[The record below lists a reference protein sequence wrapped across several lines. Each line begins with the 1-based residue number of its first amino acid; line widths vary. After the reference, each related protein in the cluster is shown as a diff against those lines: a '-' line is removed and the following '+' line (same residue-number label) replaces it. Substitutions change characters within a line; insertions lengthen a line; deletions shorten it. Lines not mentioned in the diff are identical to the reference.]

1 MPDPDPRNLRIGI
14 IAGEESGDVLAAGL
28 ITSLQKKFP
37 NAKFEG
43 IAGPRMQAAGCISY
57 FPMEKLAIIGVVEVI
72 SSLFSLARIR
82 RGILNHFILS
92 PPDLVIG
99 VDAPQF
105 NIGVEEK
112 LRHAGIPTIHYVSP
126 TIWAWRKYRIKH
138 IQQAVDHML
147 VLFPFEQKIYEEKK
161 IPATYVGHPLAD
173 ELSGET
179 NIDSARSALSLSRN
193 KVVVGLLPGSR
204 KSELNRHAELFVRTA
219 LWLHKRNSKIV
230 FVAPFVNRVTRQIF
244 ERAITNNNAGN
255 LPITLVDGKSRQV
268 MEASDVLVVA
278 SGTATLEA
286 ALLRRPMVVTYK
298 VNWLTYLIFRMFSS
312 IDLYSLPNN
321 LVGYELLPE
330 FMQSRARPEI
340 IGKAAEHFISHPEAM
355 NRVRQALDKMAN
367 QLRQNAN
374 ETSAQAVADFIVARR
389 IGVSE

>member
-1 MPDPDPRNLRIGI
+1 MPDPDLRHLRIGI
-14 IAGEESGDVLAAGL
+14 IAGEESGDILAAGL
-28 ITSLQKKFP
+28 VQSLQKKFP

-57 FPMEKLAIIGVVEVI
+57 FPMEKLAIIGVVELI
-72 SSLFSLARIR
+72 NSLFSLASIR
-82 RGILNHFILS
+82 RKIIKHFVSS

-105 NIGVEEK
+105 NIGVEEQ
-112 LRHAGIPTIHYVSP
+112 LHRAGIPIIHYVSP

-147 VLFPFEQKIYEEKK
+147 VLFPFEKEIYEKKK
-161 IPATYVGHPLAD
+161 IPVTYVGHPLAD
-173 ELSGET
+173 ELSG
-179 NIDSARSALSLSRN
+179 NVDIDSARSALSLSRN

-204 KSELNRHAELFVRTA
+204 KSELNRHADLFVRTA

-230 FVAPFVNRVTRQIF
+230 FAVPFVNRATRRIF
-244 ERAITNNNAGN
+244 ERAIIANNAGK
-255 LPITLVDGKSRQV
+255 LPITLVEGNARKV

-298 VNWLTYLIFRMFSS
+298 INWLTYLIFRMFSS
-312 IDLYSLPNN
+312 INLYSLPNN

-330 FMQSRARPEI
+330 FMQNRATPEA

-355 NRVRQALDKMAN
+355 DRVQRALDKMAN

-374 ETSAQAVADFIVARR
+374 ETSARAVADFIVTRR
-389 IGVSE
+389 LGLSE

>member
-1 MPDPDPRNLRIGI
+1 VPDPDFRNLRIGI
-14 IAGEESGDVLAAGL
+14 IAGEESGDILAAGL
-28 ITSLQKKFP
+28 IRSLLNRFP

-43 IAGPRMQAAGCISY
+43 IAGPRMQAAGCTSY
-57 FPMEKLAIIGVVEVI
+57 FPMEKLAIIGVVEIV
-72 SSLFSLARIR
+72 SSLFTLASIR
-82 RGILNHFILS
+82 RNILKHFISS

-105 NIGVEEK
+105 NIGVEER
-112 LRHAGIPTIHYVSP
+112 LHRAGIPTIHYVSP
-126 TIWAWRKYRIKH
+126 TVWAWRKYRIKH

-147 VLFPFEQKIYEEKK
+147 VLFPFEKKIYEEKK
-161 IPATYVGHPLAD
+161 VPVTFVGHPLAD
-173 ELSGET
+173 ELSGKA
-179 NIDSARSALSLSRN
+179 NIDSARSALSLSKN

-204 KSELNRHAELFVRTA
+204 KSELNRHADLFVKTA

-230 FVAPFVNRVTRQIF
+230 FVAPFVNQATRKIF
-244 ERAITNNNAGN
+244 ERAIIANNAGK
-255 LPITLVDGKSRQV
+255 LPVTLVEGNARQV

-298 VNWLTYLIFRMFSS
+298 INWLTYLIFRMFSS
-312 IDLYSLPNN
+312 INLYSLPNN

-330 FMQSRARPEI
+330 FMQSRATPEA
-340 IGKAAEHFISHPEAM
+340 IGKAAEHYISHPEAM
-355 NRVRQALDKMAN
+355 DQVQQALDKMAN

-374 ETSAQAVADFIVARR
+374 ETSARAVADFIITRQ
-389 IGVSE
+389 IGISE